1 MDEDRL
7 NRLLTEIEDLNK
19 KAEDLLSIPLENFLR
34 DFKAIYALK
43 MILVEMTEIILSIG
57 LLILREGFK
66 IREIE
71 GYVWILRELV
81 KRGVLS
87 NEIGEDLEALVRL
100 RNMIIHRYWE
110 VDERRLYRES
120 KESIGLIK
128 KFIEEVKNYA
138 SKD

>member
-7 NRLLTEIEDLNK
+7 NRLLTEMEDLNK
-19 KAEDLLSIPLENFLR
+19 KAEDLLSTPLENFLR
-34 DFKAIYALK
+34 DFRAIYALK

-57 LLILREGFK
+57 LLILKEDFK

-81 KRGVLS
+81 KREVLS
-87 NEIGEDLEALVRL
+87 NEIGENLEALVRL

>member
-1 MDEDRL
+1 MEIRSTITARL
-7 NRLLTEIEDLNK
+7 EISRKKILGILELFLAVFQKNLLNMF
-19 KAEDLLSIPLENFLR
+19 FLV
-34 DFKAIYALK
+34 I
-43 MILVEMTEIILSIG
+43 S
-57 LLILREGFK
+57 
-66 IREIE
+66 
-71 GYVWILRELV
+71 
-81 KRGVLS
+81 
-87 NEIGEDLEALVRL
+87 L

>member
-87 NEIGEDLEALVRL
+87 NEIGENLEALVRL